1 MWSAARDVI
10 AASVR
15 KALEQAVA
23 DGALALDE
31 LPEIPVDT
39 PNEGAHGDLACP
51 VALGLARA
59 ARMAPRKIAEI
70 IVERLQEHDDIEKV
84 EIAGPGFIN
93 FFLSDGWVTAALQ
106 GIIDGG
112 DGFGTTDKHAGT
124 TALVEFVSANPT
136 GPLTLGHGRQG
147 VIGDT
152 VARMMEAVGY
162 TVTREYYF
170 NDAGRQMVM
179 LGESVRARYLE
190 ELGLPAE
197 FPEDGY
203 QGEYI
208 RDIARE
214 MIAEHDRT
222 LVDAEDVTP
231 FKDKAVQVIFAFIEA
246 TLERIGIRFDEY
258 YNEHSLY
265 DRGLIDDVVQV
276 LRDGGYA
283 YDKDGA
289 VWFKS
294 TAFGLPQDRPIIR
307 STAGREPTYRLPD
320 MAYHR
325 EKLRRG
331 FDRIIDIFG
340 ADHVDEYPD
349 VLAGVRAL
357 GYDTDSVSVLIHQ
370 FVTLERDGQT
380 VKMST
385 RRANYLTVD
394 ELVDEVGEDAVR
406 FFFIMRNMN
415 SHLKFDVDLAKTAS
429 NENPV
434 YYLQYA
440 HARICSIYRQAG
452 ERGISVGSAEDADL
466 SLLTEPAEVALIK
479 KCAELPGV
487 VEEATEAFEP
497 HTIPHYLGEVATAFH
512 QFYDRCRVLDAD
524 NLPLTSSR
532 LRLAKATQT
541 VLANGLGL
549 LGVRAPESM

>member
-1 MWSAARDVI
+1 MWSEARDVI
-10 AASVR
+10 AKLVHT
-15 KALEQAVA
+15 ALERAVA
-23 DGALALDE
+23 DGALSLDE
-31 LPEIPVDT
+31 IPEIPVDS
-39 PNEGAHGDLACP
+39 PKEGSHGDLACP

-59 ARMAPRKIAEI
+59 ARMAPRAIAEA
-70 IVERLQEHDDIEKV
+70 IVERIEIGGDIEKV

-93 FFLSDGWVTAALQ
+93 FFLSDGWVRKALRSVL
-106 GIIDGG
+106 DSG
-112 DGFGTTDKHAGT
+112 DAFGTSDIHAGK

-152 VARMMEAVGY
+152 VSRMLEAVGY

-170 NDAGRQMVM
+170 NNAGRQMVM

-190 ELGLPAE
+190 ELDLPAE

-208 RDIARE
+208 RDIARD
-214 MIAEHDRT
+214 MVAEHGRA
-222 LVDAEDVTP
+222 LVDLEDVTP
-231 FKDKAVQVIFAFIEA
+231 FKDKAVEVIFGFIQR
-246 TLERIGIRFDEY
+246 TLERIDIRFDEY
-258 YNEHSLY
+258 YNEHTLY
-265 DRGLIDDVVQV
+265 ERGLIDDVVQV

-370 FVTLERDGQT
+370 FVTLEQDGET

-385 RRANYLTVD
+385 RRANYITVD

-415 SHLKFDVDLAKTAS
+415 THLKFDVDLAKTAS
-429 NENPV
+429 SENPV
-434 YYLQYA
+434 FYLQYA
-440 HARICSIYRQAG
+440 HARICSIFRQAE
-452 ERGISVGSAEDADL
+452 ERGIPMPSVADVDL
-466 SLLTEPAEVALIK
+466 ALLGEPEEAALIK
-479 KCAELPGV
+479 KCAELPRV

-497 HTIPHYLGEVATAFH
+497 HAIPHYLTGVATAFH

-524 NLPLTSSR
+524 NLPRTSAR
-532 LRLAKATQT
+532 MLLAKATQT

>member
-1 MWSAARDVI
+1 M
-10 AASVR
+10 
-15 KALEQAVA
+15 L
-23 DGALALDE
+23 
-31 LPEIPVDT
+31 
-39 PNEGAHGDLACP
+39 
-51 VALGLARA
+51 
-59 ARMAPRKIAEI
+59 
-70 IVERLQEHDDIEKV
+70 
-84 EIAGPGFIN
+84 
-93 FFLSDGWVTAALQ
+93 
-106 GIIDGG
+106 
-112 DGFGTTDKHAGT
+112 
-124 TALVEFVSANPT
+124 
-136 GPLTLGHGRQG
+136 
-147 VIGDT
+147 
-152 VARMMEAVGY
+152 EAVGY

-190 ELGLPAE
+190 ALGLPSE

-214 MIAEHDRT
+214 MVAEHERA
-222 LVDAEDVTP
+222 LLDAEDVTP
-231 FKDKAVQVIFAFIEA
+231 FKEKAVAVIFATISG

-258 YNEHSLY
+258 YNEQSLY
-265 DRGLIDDVVQV
+265 DRGLIDDVVQG
-276 LRDGGYA
+276 LRDSGHA

-289 VWFKS
+289 VWFQS

-331 FDRIIDIFG
+331 YDRIIDIFG

-357 GYDTDSVSVLIHQ
+357 GYDTDSISVLVHQ
-370 FVTLERDGQT
+370 FVTLEQDGET

-415 SHLKFDVDLAKTAS
+415 THLKFDVDLAKTAS

-440 HARICSIYRQAG
+440 HARICSIFRQAA
-452 ERGISVGSAEDADL
+452 ERDIAIPQLADADL
-466 SLLTEPAEVALIK
+466 SLLCEREEAALIK
-479 KCAELPGV
+479 KCAELPSV
-487 VEEATEAFEP
+487 VEEATDAFEP
-497 HTIPHYLGEVATAFH
+497 HTIPHYLGDVATAFH
-512 QFYDRCRVLDAD
+512 QFYDRCRVLDGE
-524 NLPLTSSR
+524 NLPMTAAR
-532 LRLAKATQT
+532 LLLVKATQT

>member
-1 MWSAARDVI
+1 MWSEATDVI
-10 AASVR
+10 AKSVR
-15 KALEQAVA
+15 VALEQAVA
-23 DGALALDE
+23 DGALSLDE
-31 LPEIPVDT
+31 IPEIPVDS
-39 PNEGAHGDLACP
+39 PKEGSHGDLACP
-51 VALGLARA
+51 IALGLARA
-59 ARMAPRKIAEI
+59 ARMAPRAIAEA
-70 IVERLQEHDDIEKV
+70 IVERVDAGDDIENV

-93 FFLSDGWVTAALQ
+93 FFLSDAWVRKAMRSILDRGAA
-106 GIIDGG
+106 
-112 DGFGTTDKHAGT
+112 FGSSDTHAGK

-152 VARMMEAVGY
+152 VARMLEAVGY

-170 NDAGRQMVM
+170 NNAGRQMTM

-190 ELGLPAE
+190 ELGLPAD

-214 MIAEHDRT
+214 LLAEHDRG
-222 LVDAEDVTP
+222 LVDSVDVTP
-231 FKDKAVQVIFAFIEA
+231 FKDKAVEVIFGVIQG
-246 TLERIGIRFDEY
+246 TLERIGICFDEY
-258 YNEHSLY
+258 YNEHTLY
-265 DRGLIDDVVQV
+265 ERGLIDDVVQV
-276 LRDGGYA
+276 LRDGGHA

-331 FDRIIDIFG
+331 FDRVIDIFG

-357 GYDTDSVSVLIHQ
+357 GYDTGCVSVLIHQ
-370 FVTLERDGQT
+370 FVTLEQDGET

-415 SHLKFDVDLAKTAS
+415 THLKFDVDLAKTAS
-429 NENPV
+429 SENPV

-440 HARICSIYRQAG
+440 HARICSIFRQAG
-452 ERGISVGSAEDADL
+452 ERGIALPSLDDADL
-466 SLLTEPAEVALIK
+466 TLLREAEEVALIK
-479 KCAELPGV
+479 KCAELPRV
-487 VEEATEAFEP
+487 VEDATDAFEP
-497 HTIPHYLGEVATAFH
+497 HTIPHYLSDVATAFH
-512 QFYDRCRVLDAD
+512 LFYDRCRVLDAD
-524 NLPLTSSR
+524 NLPMTSAR
-532 LRLAKATQT
+532 LLLAKATQT

>member
-1 MWSAARDVI
+1 MWSGARI
-10 AASVR
+10 AVAESVR

-23 DGALALDE
+23 DGALSLDE
-31 LPEIPVDT
+31 IPDIPVDS
-39 PNEGAHGDLACP
+39 PKEGAHGDLACP
-51 VALGLARA
+51 VALALARP
-59 ARMAPRKIAEI
+59 ARMAPRKIAEAL
-70 IVERLQEHDDIEKV
+70 VERLDAGPDV
-84 EIAGPGFIN
+84 SDVGIAGPGFIN
-93 FFLSDGWVTAALQ
+93 FFLSDGWIEKALRS
-106 GIIDGG
+106 ILEGG
-112 DGFGTTDKHAGT
+112 EAFGTSDTHAGR

-152 VARMMEAVGY
+152 VSRMLEAVGY
-162 TVTREYYF
+162 TVTREFYF

-214 MIAEHDRT
+214 MVAEHDRSF
-222 LVDAEDVTP
+222 VDAEDVTP
-231 FKDKAVQVIFAFIEA
+231 FKDKAVEVIFAAISA

-258 YNEHSLY
+258 YNEQSLY
-265 DRGLIDDVVQV
+265 DRGLIDDVVQG

-357 GYDTDSVSVLIHQ
+357 GYDTDSISVLVHQ
-370 FVTLERDGQT
+370 FVTLEQDGQT

-385 RRANYLTVD
+385 RRATYLTVD
-394 ELVDEVGEDAVR
+394 ELLDEVGEDAVR
-406 FFFIMRNMN
+406 FFFIVRNMN
-415 SHLKFDVDLAKTAS
+415 THLKFDVDLAKTAS

-440 HARICSIYRQAG
+440 HARICSIFRQAA
-452 ERGISVGSAEDADL
+452 ERGIAMPAAADADL
-466 SLLTEPAEVALIK
+466 SLLREDEEAALIK
-479 KCAELPGV
+479 KCAELPSV

-497 HTIPHYLGEVATAFH
+497 HTVPHYLSDVATAFH
-512 QFYDRCRVLDAD
+512 QFYDRCRVLDAE
-524 NLPLTSSR
+524 NLPLTSAR
-532 LRLAKATQT
+532 LLLAKATQT

>member
-1 MWSAARDVI
+1 MWSGARI
-10 AASVR
+10 AVAESVR

-23 DGALALDE
+23 DGALSLDE
-31 LPEIPVDT
+31 IPDIPVDS
-39 PNEGAHGDLACP
+39 PKEGAHGDLACP
-51 VALGLARA
+51 VALALARP
-59 ARMAPRKIAEI
+59 ARMAPRRIAEAL
-70 IVERLQEHDDIEKV
+70 VERLDAGPDISDV

-93 FFLSDGWVTAALQ
+93 FFLSDGWVEKALR
-106 GIIDGG
+106 GILEGG
-112 DGFGTTDKHAGT
+112 EAFGTSDTHAGR

-152 VARMMEAVGY
+152 VSRMLEAVGY

-190 ELGLPAE
+190 ELGLAAE

-214 MIAEHDRT
+214 MVAEHDRA

-231 FKDKAVQVIFAFIEA
+231 FREKAVEVIFATVSA

-258 YNEHSLY
+258 YNEQSLY
-265 DRGLIDDVVQV
+265 DRGLIDDVVQG

-357 GYDTDSVSVLIHQ
+357 GYDTDSISVLVHQ
-370 FVTLERDGQT
+370 FVTLEQDGQT

-385 RRANYLTVD
+385 RRATYLTVD
-394 ELVDEVGEDAVR
+394 ELLDEVGEDAVR
-406 FFFIMRNMN
+406 FFFIVRNMN
-415 SHLKFDVDLAKTAS
+415 THLKFDVDLAKTAS

-440 HARICSIYRQAG
+440 HARICSIFGQAA
-452 ERGISVGSAEDADL
+452 ERGIAMPAAADADL
-466 SLLTEPAEVALIK
+466 SLLREGEEAALIK
-479 KCAELPGV
+479 KCAELPSV
-487 VEEATEAFEP
+487 VEEAAEAFEP
-497 HTIPHYLGEVATAFH
+497 HAIPHYLSDVATAFH
-512 QFYDRCRVLDAD
+512 QFYDRCRVLDAE
-524 NLPLTSSR
+524 NLPLTSAR
-532 LRLAKATQT
+532 LLLAKATQT